1 MSENSTAASPTN
13 NSSNATTII
22 GCSAHSE
29 PEKAFQVTAYCII
42 ILVSVIGNVL
52 IIFVFSKHK
61 PLRVSINYFVV
72 NMAFSDLFSPFT
84 VMPVQIASILKG
96 SDAFLVDSPLA
107 LGNALCKLIYFLPDV
122 SVYVSIQSLL
132 LLSIDRF
139 IAVVFPL
146 KAKLISSKMRI
157 GGIVCTW
164 IVAISVHAPYFYTL
178 RLVYDETSQSHTCK
192 HDWGFNHNSTHS
204 SFLTGMFITF
214 FLVPVCI
221 LAIAYSTIAWT
232 IKRRHHQ
239 AKKLSTN
246 SSGRSYQKTRQVIGL
261 SLAILAAFIICIG
274 PMLVLM
280 FVIIFVWN
288 WKMPSTCAF
297 RNVVFVAHFLLH
309 SWPAINPCSCFA
321 FGKKYQNA
329 LRHTLKGLFRNDTF
343 NLSTQTR
350 MTSAGRDA
358 RSLNSLRVTFSEII
372 ENGKQEQKEPEKEDE
387 QAHK

>member
-1 MSENSTAASPTN
+1 MSENSTVAFPTN
-13 NSSNATTII
+13 NSSNATTIV
-22 GCSAHSE
+22 GFSAHSE
-29 PEKAFQVTAYCII
+29 PKKAFQVTAYCII

-84 VMPVQIASILKG
+84 VMPFQIASILKG

-107 LGNALCKLIYFLPDV
+107 LGNALCKLINFLPDV
-122 SVYVSIQSLL
+122 SVCVSIQSLL

-146 KAKLISSKMRI
+146 KAKLISWKMRI

-164 IVAISVHAPYFYTL
+164 IVAISVHASYFYTL
-178 RLVYDETSQSHTCK
+178 RLIYDETSQFHICQ

-204 SFLTGMFITF
+204 SFFTGMFITF
-214 FLVPVCI
+214 FLVPACI
-221 LAIAYSTIAWT
+221 LAITYSTIAWT

-239 AKKLSTN
+239 TKKVCPN

-274 PMLVLM
+274 PMFVLM
-280 FVIIFVWN
+280 FVSIFVWN
-288 WKMPSTCAF
+288 WKTPSTCVF
-297 RNVVFVAHFLLH
+297 QNVVFVAYFLLH

-329 LRHTLKGLFRNDTF
+329 LRHTFKGLFRNDTF
-343 NLSTQTR
+343 R
-350 MTSAGRDA
+350 
-358 RSLNSLRVTFSEII
+358 
-372 ENGKQEQKEPEKEDE
+372 
-387 QAHK
+387 HKLEGALKG

>member
-13 NSSNATTII
+13 NSSNATTIV
-22 GCSAHSE
+22 GCTAPSE

-84 VMPVQIASILKG
+84 VMPIKIASILKG

-178 RLVYDETSQSHTCK
+178 RLVYDETSQSHTCE

-204 SFLTGMFITF
+204 SFITGMFITF
-214 FLVPVCI
+214 VLVPVCI
-221 LAIAYSTIAWT
+221 LAITYSTIAWT
-232 IKRRHHQ
+232 IKRRHHET
-239 AKKLSTN
+239 KKLSTN

-261 SLAILAAFIICIG
+261 SLAIFAAFIICIG
-274 PMLVLM
+274 PIFVLM

-288 WKMPSTCAF
+288 WKTPSTCAF
-297 RNVVFVAHFLLH
+297 RNFVFVAHFLLH
-309 SWPAINPCSCFA
+309 SWSAINPCSCFA

-329 LRHTLKGLFRNDTF
+329 LRSTLKRPFRNSDTF
-343 NLSTQTR
+343 RLSTHTK
-350 MTSAGRDA
+350 MTQLEGT
-358 RSLNSLRVTFSEII
+358 LEV
-372 ENGKQEQKEPEKEDE
+372 
-387 QAHK
+387 

>member
-1 MSENSTAASPTN
+1 MSENSTAAFPTN
-13 NSSNATTII
+13 NSSNATTIVD
-22 GCSAHSE
+22 CSAHSE

-84 VMPVQIASILKG
+84 VMPFQIASILKG
-96 SDAFLVDSPLA
+96 SEAFLADSPLA
-107 LGNALCKLIYFLPDV
+107 LGNALCKLIFFLPDV
-122 SVYVSIQSLL
+122 SVCVSIQSLL

-164 IVAISVHAPYFYTL
+164 IVAISVHAPYFYTM
-178 RLVYDETSQSHTCK
+178 RLVYDETSQSHICQ
-192 HDWGFNHNSTHS
+192 HGWGHSTHS
-204 SFLTGMFITF
+204 SYITGMFITF
-214 FLVPVCI
+214 FLAPVCI

-239 AKKLSTN
+239 TKKLSTN
-246 SSGRSYQKTRQVIGL
+246 SSGRGYQKTRQVIGL

-274 PMLVLM
+274 PMFVLM

-288 WKMPSTCAF
+288 WDRPSTCAF
-297 RNVVFVAHFLLH
+297 RNVVFVAYFLLH
-309 SWPAINPCSCFA
+309 SWSAINPCSCFA

-329 LRHTLKGLFRNDTF
+329 LRPTLKRLFRNDTF
-343 NLSTQTR
+343 KLSTHTKMTLARRNTR
-350 MTSAGRDA
+350 S
-358 RSLNSLRVTFSEII
+358 SNSLRVTFSKLI
-372 ENGKQEQKEPEKEDE
+372 EDGKQEETEPEKEDE